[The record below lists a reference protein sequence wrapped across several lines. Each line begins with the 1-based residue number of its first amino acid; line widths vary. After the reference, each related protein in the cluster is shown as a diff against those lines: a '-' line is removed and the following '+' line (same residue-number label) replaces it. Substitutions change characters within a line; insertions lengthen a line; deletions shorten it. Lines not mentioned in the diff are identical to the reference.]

1 MRRCGEQAAAVIDER
16 ELEVFLRQ
24 VLEICLGSLTRQ
36 ILSVE
41 LPNGA
46 GAPWPAYERPPH
58 SAAARGRCCWRCKQ
72 VIDLG
77 GRYLAP
83 GFIDADPYEVA
94 NICGLPGV

>member
-1 MRRCGEQAAAVIDER
+1 M
-16 ELEVFLRQ
+16 
-24 VLEICLGSLTRQ
+24 
-36 ILSVE
+36 
-41 LPNGA
+41 A
-46 GAPWPAYERPPH
+46 GVRAPH